1 MYKRILSYRVCF
13 PFLISY
19 FLISGC
25 AQIVVPSGGPKDL
38 KAPRVEKYVPDSAAT
53 NFTAKTITIIFD
65 EYIQLADLQKEM
77 TISPPMRVQPE
88 VRAKGKMLQ
97 LELKDTLKDNTTYV
111 INFGSSIRDFTEAN
125 AKNDF
130 RYIFSTGKAID
141 TLKLT
146 GVVKGAYDQKT
157 EKGVL
162 VMLYETHDDSLPYK
176 TGPSY
181 FAKTSADGTY
191 KISNIRPGKY
201 KAFALKDAN
210 SNYRYDVPTE
220 SIGFS
225 DTLIKISKNTKLDL
239 RLFVEEPKRQYLL
252 KKFVAGYGR
261 MMLLYSK
268 PIGNISYRALNKTT
282 QTETFLT
289 EYNTGRD
296 SIRVWFPVFSK
307 DSLFFKIIADEKVI
321 DTIKI
326 GTGQFQK
333 EGTGR
338 GEAVKLNATLNVKK
352 DQPLDLNKMLEL
364 HFNHP
369 IKTYTQ
375 KFELKHGNVFL
386 HHGNLNTKKDSAFL
400 MRKWPVRSDK
410 AFTIGIAA
418 PLRDSIGE
426 PLFDSLGSPIIGVGP
441 FTPDTGTY
449 SLFIPPGTFTDIF
462 GFTNDTVKV
471 DFRSQEEKFYGTL
484 KLTLKMK
491 YRIPF
496 VLELINEKGI
506 VFNYAR
512 AERGTFSY
520 LFMAP
525 GAYKLRVIYDQ
536 NGDGKWNTG
545 NYLEKKKPET
555 IIYYPGAVTIRS
567 NWDLELDWKVE

>member
-1 MYKRILSYRVCF
+1 MHKRILSYRSCF
-13 PFLISY
+13 LFFVPY
-19 FLISGC
+19 FLLSGC

-38 KAPRVEKYVPDSAAT
+38 KAPMVEKYVPDSAAT
-53 NFTAKTITIIFD
+53 NFTAKAITIVFD
-65 EYIQLADLQKEM
+65 EYIQLTDLQKEI
-77 TISPPMRVQPE
+77 TISPPMRFQPE

-97 LELKDTLKDNTTYV
+97 MELKDTLKDNTTYV
-111 INFGSSIRDFTEAN
+111 INFGSAIRDFTESN
-125 AKNDF
+125 AKKDF
-130 RYIFSTGKAID
+130 KYIFSTGNIID
-141 TLKLT
+141 TLKVAGT
-146 GVVKGAYDQKT
+146 VKGAYDQKT

-162 VMLYETHDDSLPYK
+162 VMLYESHDDSVPY
-176 TGPSY
+176 TMGPSY
-181 FAKTSADGTY
+181 FAKTNADGSY
-191 KISNIRPGKY
+191 KISNIRPGRY

-210 SNYRYDVPTE
+210 GNYKYDVPTE

-239 RLFVEEPKRQYLL
+239 RLFVEEPRRQYLL
-252 KKFVAGYGR
+252 KSFVAGYGR

-268 PIGNISYRALNKTT
+268 PVGKISYQALNKTT

-289 EYNTGRD
+289 EYNRGRD

-307 DSLFFKIIADEKVI
+307 DSLFFKVVVDEKVI
-321 DTIKI
+321 DTVRI
-326 GTGQFQK
+326 GTGQFQR
-333 EGTGR
+333 EGGR
-338 GEAVKLNATLNVKK
+338 GGELRLIAATNAKK
-352 DQPLDLNKMLEL
+352 DKPFDIGNTLQIV
-364 HFNHP
+364 FNHP
-369 IKTYTQ
+369 IKAYSENRIDFMQ
-375 KFELKHGNVFL
+375 GNIKIEHFL
-386 HHGNLNTKKDSAFL
+386 LSWEERTFDVGNIEKIIMKDSSGVVL
-400 MRKWPVRSDK
+400 LDTTNKSMY
-410 AFTIGIAA
+410 TISPA
-418 PLRDSIGE
+418 PL
-426 PLFDSLGSPIIGVGP
+426 
-441 FTPDTGTY
+441 DTGSY

-462 GFTNDTVKV
+462 DLTNDTVKV
-471 DFRSQEEKFYGTL
+471 DFKTQEEKFYGTL

-496 VLELINEKGI
+496 VLELINEKGV

-512 AERGTFSY
+512 AERGIFSY
-520 LFMAP
+520 LFMPP